1 MTMTNI
7 NVRMESDLKQNI
19 EAIFNNLGLTTT
31 AAFNIFAKAVV
42 RHNGIPFELVLEKPN
57 NVTRSAIEET
67 LQEKNLHGPF
77 KSVEELMEDPV
88 WSAMQSVLDGH
99 IAVIPSKL
107 DTWDMPGIAVVPG
120 TFWMLHQMYPDKL
133 SVQELQ
139 KEIDEYYTFMFGQN
153 FDADYLGY
161 VIE

>member
-77 KSVEELMEDPV
+77 KSVEELMED
-88 WSAMQSVLDGH
+88 LD
-99 IAVIPSKL
+99 A
-107 DTWDMPGIAVVPG
+107 
-120 TFWMLHQMYPDKL
+120 
-133 SVQELQ
+133 
-139 KEIDEYYTFMFGQN
+139 
-153 FDADYLGY
+153 
-161 VIE
+161 

>member
-77 KSVEELMEDPV
+77 
-88 WSAMQSVLDGH
+88 
-99 IAVIPSKL
+99 
-107 DTWDMPGIAVVPG
+107 
-120 TFWMLHQMYPDKL
+120 
-133 SVQELQ
+133 
-139 KEIDEYYTFMFGQN
+139 
-153 FDADYLGY
+153 
-161 VIE
+161 